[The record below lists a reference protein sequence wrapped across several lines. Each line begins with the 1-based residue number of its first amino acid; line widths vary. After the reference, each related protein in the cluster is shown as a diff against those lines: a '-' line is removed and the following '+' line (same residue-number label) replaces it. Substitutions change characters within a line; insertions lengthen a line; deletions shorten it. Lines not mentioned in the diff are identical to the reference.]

1 MVGEILR
8 GNPETMKKYKLS
20 SVLKRL
26 LEEQRSGTLLCVG
39 EDNVMGRIYFVE
51 GKPRAA
57 RCRNFQGKDALLRI
71 NENLLVSL
79 KFHKDVNLVKSQS
92 AIDAIEDPAASDTT
106 EATNTDVSAIEFK
119 SMLDI
124 AALTGIDEDTTRLDV
139 ELSGESRQLLAEE
152 LVEFLGPVA
161 QMIVSDLE
169 DGISIRDALNILSQE
184 IGDMDSAIQF
194 VEKIKLKI

>member
-1 MVGEILR
+1 
-8 GNPETMKKYKLS
+8 MKKYKLG

-26 LEEQRSGTLLCVG
+26 LDEQRSGTLLCVG

-92 AIDAIEDPAASDTT
+92 ALDAVEDPAASNTT
-106 EATNTDVSAIEFK
+106 ESTEPATDDVSAIEFK

-124 AALTGIDEDTTRLDV
+124 AALTSIDEDTTRLDV
-139 ELSGESRQLLAEE
+139 KLTDESRRILAEE

-169 DGISIRDALNILSQE
+169 DEISVRDALNLLAHE

-194 VEKIKLKI
+194 VERVKLKI

>member
-1 MVGEILR
+1 
-8 GNPETMKKYKLS
+8 MKKYQLS

-39 EDNVMGRIYFVE
+39 EDSIMGRIYFVD

-79 KFHKDVNLVKSQS
+79 KFHKDVNLVKSKS
-92 AIDAIEDPAASDTT
+92 AIDTVEDPTASDTT
-106 EATNTDVSAIEFK
+106 EPATDDVSAIEFK

-124 AALTGIDEDTTRLDV
+124 AALTSIDEDATRLDV
-139 ELSGESRQLLAEE
+139 ELTGEHRQLLAEE

-169 DGISIRDALNILSQE
+169 SEISIRDALNILSQE

>member
-1 MVGEILR
+1 
-8 GNPETMKKYKLS
+8 MKKYKLG

-26 LEEQRSGTLLCVG
+26 LDEQRSGTLLCVG

-57 RCRNFQGKDALLRI
+57 RCRNFQDKDALLRI

-92 AIDAIEDPAASDTT
+92 AIDAVEDPAASDTT
-106 EATNTDVSAIEFK
+106 ESTEPATDDVSAIEFK

-124 AALTGIDEDTTRLDV
+124 AALTSIDEDTTRLDV
-139 ELSGESRQLLAEE
+139 KLTDESRRILAEE

-161 QMIVSDLE
+161 QMIVSDLDDE
-169 DGISIRDALNILSQE
+169 ISIRDALNLLAQE

>member
-1 MVGEILR
+1 
-8 GNPETMKKYKLS
+8 MKKYKLS

-26 LEEQRSGTLLCVG
+26 QEEQRSGTLLCVG

-92 AIDAIEDPAASDTT
+92 AINIVEDPAARDTT
-106 EATNTDVSAIEFK
+106 ESTEPATDDVSAIEFK

-139 ELSGESRQLLAEE
+139 KLTDESRRILAEE

-161 QMIVSDLE
+161 QMIVSDL
-169 DGISIRDALNILSQE
+169 DGEISIRDALNLLAQE

-194 VEKIKLKI
+194 VEKIKLEI

>member
-1 MVGEILR
+1 
-8 GNPETMKKYKLS
+8 MKKYKLS

-57 RCRNFQGKDALLRI
+57 RCRNFQGKEALLRI
-71 NENLLVSL
+71 NENLLLSL

-92 AIDAIEDPAASDTT
+92 AINIVEDPAASDTT
-106 EATNTDVSAIEFK
+106 ESTEPATDDVSAIEFK

-124 AALTGIDEDTTRLDV
+124 AALTSIDEDTTRLDIK
-139 ELSGESRQLLAEE
+139 LTDESRRILAEE

-161 QMIVSDLE
+161 QMIVSDLDDE
-169 DGISIRDALNILSQE
+169 ISMRDTLNLLAQE

>member
-1 MVGEILR
+1 
-8 GNPETMKKYKLS
+8 MKKYKLS

-26 LEEQRSGTLLCVG
+26 QEEQRSGTLLCVG

-57 RCRNFQGKDALLRI
+57 RCRNFQGKEALLRI

-92 AIDAIEDPAASDTT
+92 AINIVEDPAASDTT
-106 EATNTDVSAIEFK
+106 ESTEPATDDVSAIEFK

-139 ELSGESRQLLAEE
+139 KLTDESRRILAEE

-161 QMIVSDLE
+161 QMIVSDLDDE
-169 DGISIRDALNILSQE
+169 ISIRDALNLLAQE

-194 VEKIKLKI
+194 VEKIKLEI

>member
-1 MVGEILR
+1 
-8 GNPETMKKYKLS
+8 MKKYKLS

-26 LEEQRSGTLLCVG
+26 QEEQRSGTLLCVG

-92 AIDAIEDPAASDTT
+92 AINIVEDPAASDTT
-106 EATNTDVSAIEFK
+106 ESTEPATDDVSAIEFK

-139 ELSGESRQLLAEE
+139 KLTDESRRILAEE

-161 QMIVSDLE
+161 QMIVSDLDDE
-169 DGISIRDALNILSQE
+169 ISIRDALNLLAQE

-194 VEKIKLKI
+194 VEKIKLEI

>member
-1 MVGEILR
+1 
-8 GNPETMKKYKLS
+8 MKKYKLS

-26 LEEQRSGTLLCVG
+26 QEEQRSGTLLCVG

-92 AIDAIEDPAASDTT
+92 AINIVEDPAARDTT
-106 EATNTDVSAIEFK
+106 ESTEPATDDVSAIEFK

-139 ELSGESRQLLAEE
+139 KLTDESRRILAEE

-161 QMIVSDLE
+161 QMIVSDLDDE
-169 DGISIRDALNILSQE
+169 ISIRDALNLLAQE

-194 VEKIKLKI
+194 VEKIKLEI

>member
-1 MVGEILR
+1 
-8 GNPETMKKYKLS
+8 MKKYKLS

-92 AIDAIEDPAASDTT
+92 AIDAVEDPAASDTT
-106 EATNTDVSAIEFK
+106 ESTEPTTDDVSAIEFK

-124 AALTGIDEDTTRLDV
+124 AALTGIDEDTTRLEV
-139 ELSGESRQLLAEE
+139 ELTDESRQLLAEE

-169 DGISIRDALNILSQE
+169 NEISVRDALNLLAQE

-194 VEKIKLKI
+194 VERIKLKI

>member
-1 MVGEILR
+1 
-8 GNPETMKKYKLS
+8 MKKYKLS

-26 LEEQRSGTLLCVG
+26 QEEQRSGTLLCVG

-57 RCRNFQGKDALLRI
+57 RCRNFQGKEALLRI

-92 AIDAIEDPAASDTT
+92 AINIVEDPAASDTT
-106 EATNTDVSAIEFK
+106 ESTDPATDDVSAIEFK

-124 AALTGIDEDTTRLDV
+124 AALTSIDEDTTRLDV
-139 ELSGESRQLLAEE
+139 KLTDESRRTLAEE

-161 QMIVSDLE
+161 QMIVSDLDDE
-169 DGISIRDALNILSQE
+169 ISMRDTLNLLAQE

-194 VEKIKLKI
+194 VEKIKLRI

>member
-1 MVGEILR
+1 
-8 GNPETMKKYKLS
+8 MKKYKLS

-26 LEEQRSGTLLCVG
+26 QEEHRSGTLLCVG

-51 GKPRAA
+51 GRPRAA
-57 RCRNFQGKDALLRI
+57 RCRNFQGKEALLRI

-92 AIDAIEDPAASDTT
+92 AINIVEDPAASDTT
-106 EATNTDVSAIEFK
+106 ESTEPATDDVSAIEFK

-139 ELSGESRQLLAEE
+139 KLTDESRRILAEE

-161 QMIVSDLE
+161 QMIVSDLDDE
-169 DGISIRDALNILSQE
+169 ISIRDALNLLAQE

-194 VEKIKLKI
+194 VEKIKLEI